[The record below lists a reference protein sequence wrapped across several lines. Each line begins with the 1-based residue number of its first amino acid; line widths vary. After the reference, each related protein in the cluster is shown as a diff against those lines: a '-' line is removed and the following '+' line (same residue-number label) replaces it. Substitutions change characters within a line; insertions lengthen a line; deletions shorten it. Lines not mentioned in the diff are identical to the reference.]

1 MVHGERII
9 TLVAKYRIACCL
21 GRHAT
26 AGGLILYGPDL
37 SEVSNRLREFAS
49 QVCLLGCCGYNA
61 QALDSPEPLP
71 LAQTRPLSHRG
82 GHLFIELKRTY
93 PGQCSLVAA

>member
-71 LAQTRPLSHRG
+71 LAQTRQRWSRLSKQIFRVD
-82 GHLFIELKRTY
+82 KW
-93 PGQCSLVAA
+93 SLCQG